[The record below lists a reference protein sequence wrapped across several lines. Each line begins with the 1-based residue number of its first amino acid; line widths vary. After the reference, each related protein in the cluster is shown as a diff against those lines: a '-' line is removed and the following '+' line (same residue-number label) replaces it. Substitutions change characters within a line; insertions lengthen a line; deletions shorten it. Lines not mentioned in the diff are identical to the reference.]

1 MSLRRMIRGQP
12 LDIPADGWN
21 RIVDAVISAE
31 RAKRF
36 GGDRLRRAF
45 PSGAASVRN
54 MTGAQLDRMSIVQ
67 IVGATV
73 EPHTRIGEFV
83 SNISFRADV
92 PSGQDDAIAVVIDP
106 IPIAGVGPAI
116 VAGIAAARVRMMDE
130 EHRFAATTDGQTAH
144 LVSSDE
150 GPVQLLT
157 IQNVDD
163 RDDPEIAVCYV
174 ALHALVVVS
183 A

>member
-1 MSLRRMIRGQP
+1 MSLRKMIRGQP
-12 LDIPADGWN
+12 LAIPADGWN
-21 RIVDAVISAE
+21 RIVDAVTSAE
-31 RAKRF
+31 RAKRL

-45 PSGAASVRN
+45 PPGAASVRN
-54 MTGAQLDRMSIVQ
+54 MTGARLDRMSIVSL
-67 IVGATV
+67 VGATV
-73 EPHTRIGEFV
+73 EPHIRIGEFA

-92 PSGQDDAIAVVIDP
+92 PSGQDDAIAVVVDP
-106 IPIAGVGPAI
+106 IPAGGVGPAI
-116 VAGIAAARVRMMDE
+116 VAGIAAARVRMVDE
-130 EHRFAATTDGQTAH
+130 EHRFAAAADGQTAH

-157 IQNVDD
+157 VQSVDE

-174 ALHALVVVS
+174 AMHALVVVS